1 MRNSLIRLFV
11 ALAALSVLSAGSRVG
26 AIEGEECTTLVAAGA
41 ATSRGVPMFWKNRD
55 TGTLSNKVM
64 LVTEHPYSFV
74 SLVDADDSAGRS
86 AWAGVNE
93 VGFAIANTASYN
105 LPQPANEGREQEGV
119 VMAEALRTCRTV
131 DDLER
136 LIERRKGKRLGVRT
150 NFFAIDASGGAV
162 IIETHNNGHTRY
174 DASSF
179 PGSRIANTNF
189 SRSGGVDEGA
199 GYMRFDRA
207 SDLLETINAD
217 RLTAATVFEVLS
229 RDIGHPL
236 LQHPPREAWK
246 TLPADRPYWVHSNY
260 TINRPST
267 ASAVVVE
274 GVRPGQ
280 DPRLTTMW
288 VALGEPVTTI
298 AVPVWFAAGTPPEE
312 LWQGK
317 DAPIS
322 AEAARLKNALRPL
335 KSRER
340 NEYADLTRL
349 DNAAGTGWL
358 PDLMTVERQIMA
370 ETATFLQTNPS
381 NEALGEFQRRMAA
394 RALAALKAV
403 ETPSSRSDVP
413 VTASLAASP
422 IAEGV
427 VLRRAGEHAKAVES
441 FDRALAID
449 PADADAHLLRCRS
462 LASLRRYDD
471 ALAACGAAVKAQPE
485 NAEALR
491 DRGHYFLNTG
501 QVEAGLADLQKA
513 ESLSRG
519 DRGVFYHLGLAY
531 YLKGDY
537 ASAATAYERCVD
549 TSTTDGTKIEC
560 QAWLLPSLLRAG
572 RRQDAKALLAR
583 VPASP
588 VAGHSSLYLDRLLL
602 FKGVKSEADLVAT
615 MPSEGAVTEATVG
628 YGIGLWHLLNGRTDA
643 ARTYFQRAVD
653 AKLPTSWGAR
663 AAEVEL
669 KRMAVPTTNP

>member
-1 MRNSLIRLFV
+1 MRNSMIKLVV
-11 ALAALSVLSAGSRVG
+11 AVVALSVASGGYRAGAV
-26 AIEGEECTTLVAAGA
+26 EGEECTTLVAARA
-41 ATSRGVPMFWKNRD
+41 ATSHGGPMFWKNRD

-74 SLVDADDSAGRS
+74 ALVDADDSAGRA
-86 AWAGVNE
+86 AWAGVNA

-105 LPQPANEGREQEGV
+105 LPQPADEGREQEGV

-136 LIERRKGKRLGVRT
+136 LIERRKGRRLGVRT

-179 PGSRIANTNF
+179 PGNRIANTNF

-207 SDLLETINAD
+207 SELLETITAD
-217 RLTAATVFEVLS
+217 RLNASTVFEILS
-229 RDIGHPL
+229 RDMEHPL
-236 LQHPPREAWK
+236 LQHPSRGAWK

-317 DAPIS
+317 AAPIS
-322 AEAARLKNALRPL
+322 AEAARLKAALRPL

-340 NEYADLTRL
+340 NEYADVTRL

-358 PDLMTVERQIMA
+358 PGLMAVERQIMA
-370 ETATFLQTNPS
+370 DTAAFLETNPS
-381 NEALGEFQRRMAA
+381 DEALGAFQRRMAA

-403 ETPSSRSDVP
+403 ETPSRTDIR
-413 VTASLAASP
+413 VTASLVAPAV
-422 IAEGV
+422 AEGI
-427 VLRRAGEHAKAVES
+427 VLQRGREHAKAVES
-441 FDRALAID
+441 FDRAIAID
-449 PADADAHLLRCRS
+449 PGDADAHLLRCRS
-462 LASLRRYDD
+462 LAALRRYDD
-471 ALAACGAAVKAQPE
+471 AVGACGAAIEARPGD
-485 NAEALR
+485 AEALR
-491 DRGHYFLNTG
+491 DRGHYHLNAG
-501 QVEAGLADLQKA
+501 RLDAGLADLTKA
-513 ESLSRG
+513 ETMSPK

-531 YLKGDY
+531 YLKGDFDK
-537 ASAATAYERCVD
+537 AATAYERCSD
-549 TSTTDGTKIEC
+549 TSATDAARVEC
-560 QAWLLPSLLRAG
+560 QAWLVPSLLRAG

-583 VPASP
+583 LPSSP

-602 FKGVKSEADLVAT
+602 FKGVKTEADLAAT
-615 MPSEGAVTEATVG
+615 MSSEGAVTETTVG
-628 YGIGLWHLLNGRTDA
+628 YGIGLWHLLNGRPGP
-643 ARTYFQRAVD
+643 ARTYFQRAVG
-653 AKLPTSWGAR
+653 ANLPTSWGAR
-663 AAEVEL
+663 AAEAEL
-669 KRMAVPTTNP
+669 RRMAVPATTP